1 MVTWR
6 KDLGEINITK
16 ERTSTLDLHNA
27 ANICNDLGDG
37 MHLSLD

>member
-6 KDLGEINITK
+6 KDLGEINIT
-16 ERTSTLDLHNA
+16 EARTSPIYLHNA
-27 ANICNDLGDG
+27 TDICNDLGDR